1 MSISLYILVY
11 LCSLSLLDIFPEM
24 RLLGK
29 KDTHVSVFGNILLQ
43 YRVMII
49 RVMQMMQAGWVPENP
64 EWVLQDQPT

>member
-1 MSISLYILVY
+1 MYLCISLYIFAY
-11 LCSLSLLDIFPEM
+11 LCFLSLLDNFPEI

-29 KDTHVSVFGNILLQ
+29 KDTHVSVLSNILQQ

-64 EWVLQDQPT
+64 